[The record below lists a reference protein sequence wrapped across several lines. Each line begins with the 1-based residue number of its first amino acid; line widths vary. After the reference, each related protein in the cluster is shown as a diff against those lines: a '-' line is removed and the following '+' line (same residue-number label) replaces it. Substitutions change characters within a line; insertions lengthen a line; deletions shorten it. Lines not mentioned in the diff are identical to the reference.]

1 MKIRKPIFAFLILV
15 VLTAILATA
24 TVLICFKENDRQ
36 TSSRNELVSENAVH
50 SLKMI
55 EKEMNRVFNTT
66 KQRTEDGVNLTVT
79 ALKNLFQGNNY
90 SGLRIFDDGVVVQ
103 IVNNQIVYPE
113 DFPYFFETEQ
123 GKLLDAEML
132 WKGLLLEPFRLVQ
145 NDNEGYI
152 TTAITTKK
160 SQMTTGT
167 SI

>member
-1 MKIRKPIFAFLILV
+1 
-15 VLTAILATA
+15 
-24 TVLICFKENDRQ
+24 
-36 TSSRNELVSENAVH
+36 
-50 SLKMI
+50 
-55 EKEMNRVFNTT
+55 MNRVFNTT

-123 GKLLDAEML
+123 GKLLDAETL